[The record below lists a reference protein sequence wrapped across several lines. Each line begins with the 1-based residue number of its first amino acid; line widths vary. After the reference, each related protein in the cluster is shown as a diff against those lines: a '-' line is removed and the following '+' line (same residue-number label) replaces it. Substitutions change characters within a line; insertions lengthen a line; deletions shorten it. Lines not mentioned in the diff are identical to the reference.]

1 VSTKASQNLFVFQG
15 KDAMIKIVSSKSL
28 AKLQTSWFEEFFV
41 KIFPW
46 VNCSKKNSN
55 IILTI
60 IIIMD
65 ESE

>member
-1 VSTKASQNLFVFQG
+1 MYTYLE
-15 KDAMIKIVSSKSL
+15 
-28 AKLQTSWFEEFFV
+28 SWFKVFFV
-41 KIFPW
+41 KIFPQG
-46 VNCSKKNSN
+46 NCSKKNSK